1 MKYFEE
7 NLLYESD
14 IQTYFYKHCTIGFSI
29 EAGELILSVCASR
42 SPDLPMDEMLEI
54 AEYFGFNQGAK
65 IIIYKS
71 TSRVKG
77 LGTTW
82 FFRQKKATQAVIRPF
97 RRNCPLAKVI

>member
-14 IQTYFYKHCTIGFSI
+14 IQTYFYKHCTISFSI

-42 SPDLPMDEMLEI
+42 GPDLPMDEMLEI
-54 AEYFGFNQGAK
+54 AEYFGFNHHAK
-65 IIIYKS
+65 VIIYKS

-82 FFRQKKATQAVIRPF
+82 FFRQKKTTQAVTKPF
-97 RRNCPLAKVI
+97 RLSSQLAKVI